1 MGTVRVVIE
10 SEPQDGVRNMAVD
23 EALLEAA
30 LERGQC
36 AVRWYRWS
44 GPTVSLGYFQPA
56 EAAETIP
63 GLAGLPI
70 VRRLTGGGA
79 ILHHHEWTY
88 SCAVPPGNPL
98 AENPPQIYDRVHE
111 QIMAALAEQGIR
123 STLRGEALA
132 EREGTFLCFG
142 RGDPRDIV
150 LAGHKILG
158 SAQRR
163 RRGAVLQHG
172 SLLLHRSEHAPQF
185 PGLVDLEPDR
195 RGLDAAINFEFVS
208 ALGAAIGAL
217 FGDVASSGDYP
228 TAVEERVNALLPKYR
243 ELTWSRRESGRADES
258 GGIGGLSASVPQ

>member
-10 SEPQDGVRNMAVD
+10 SEPQDGVRNMALD

-36 AVRWYRWS
+36 TVRWYRWS
-44 GPTVSLGYFQPA
+44 EATVSLGYFQPA

-63 GLAGLPI
+63 ELAGLPM

-88 SCAVPPGNPL
+88 SCTVPPGHPM
-98 AENPPQIYDRVHE
+98 AESPTRIYDRVHG
-111 QIMAALAEQGIR
+111 QVVSALAEQGIQAA
-123 STLRGEALA
+123 LRGEALA

-150 LAGHKILG
+150 IKGQKILG

-172 SLLLHRSEHAPQF
+172 SLLVRRSERAPQF
-185 PGLVDLEPDR
+185 PGLLDLVSDKR
-195 RGLDAAINFEFVS
+195 DADAVVNAESITS
-208 ALGAAIGAL
+208 LGTTIARL
-217 FGDVASSGDYP
+217 FGVIEKCDEYPAS
-228 TAVEERVNALLPKYR
+228 VEQRVQALLPKYCS
-243 ELTWSRRESGRADES
+243 LTWTRREDHAT
-258 GGIGGLSASVPQ
+258 